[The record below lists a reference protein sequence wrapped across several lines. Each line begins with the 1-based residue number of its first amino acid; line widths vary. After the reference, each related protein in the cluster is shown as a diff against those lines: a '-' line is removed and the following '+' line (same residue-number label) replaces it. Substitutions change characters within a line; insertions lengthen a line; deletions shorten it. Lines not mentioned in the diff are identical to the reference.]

1 MPKRPNLLYILSD
14 QHTQKVTGC
23 YGDPLVATPHLNRLA
38 ARGVVFDNA
47 YTPSPLCTPARMSL
61 LTGRHP
67 SAQSCWTNSD
77 ALASDIPT
85 FAHAQGAGGFR
96 PVLIGRL
103 HSIGPDQMRGHA
115 ERLVGDHSTN
125 WIGGHAHSLGVL
137 DRTNDPFRV
146 SVERSGPGQ
155 SSYEVKDRDV
165 TEQTLTWLDQVAAQR
180 RAGDDEPFC
189 LSVGYLLPHQPYV
202 CAADDYRRYA
212 GKVGLP
218 SLPAPESEHPYL
230 HWWRE
235 HTGSL
240 DLPEDAVLRARAAYY
255 GLITSMDRMIGEILD
270 RLEALGLAENT
281 VIIYASDHGDQ
292 IGERGLWWKQ
302 TFYDESVKVPLILSW
317 PGVLPE
323 GERRGQIVNLI
334 DLGPTMLDAQ
344 GAPALPNVQGRS
356 FLQVAKDGATPW
368 CDETFSEYCTDGM
381 APWAGS
387 EPVQQRMLR
396 AGQWKLVYYHGYR
409 PQLFDL
415 SADPHEL
422 QDLAADPRHA
432 SLRDALVARVLA
444 DWNPEKIQRRMA
456 ERVANKRLLQTWA
469 RAVRPPDSYRWPVK
483 MEDNWLDQAAE

>member
-1 MPKRPNLLYILSD
+1 MQERPNLLYILSD

-23 YGDPLVATPHLNRLA
+23 YGDQLVATPHLDRLA

-85 FAHAQGAGGFR
+85 FAHALGAGGHR

-155 SSYEVKDRDV
+155 SSYEVKDREV
-165 TEQTLTWLDQVAAQR
+165 TERTLAWLDDVAAKR

-212 GKVGLP
+212 AKVALP
-218 SLPAPESEHPYL
+218 SLPVPEREHPYL

-255 GLITSMDRMIGEILD
+255 GLITSMDRMIGQILD
-270 RLEALGLAENT
+270 RLETLGLAENT
-281 VIIYASDHGDQ
+281 LVIYASDHGDQ

-317 PGVLPE
+317 PEVLPE

-334 DLGPTMLDAQ
+334 DLGPTMLDAL

-356 FLQVAKDGATPW
+356 FLEVAKDGGTPW

-381 APWAGS
+381 SPWTGS

-396 AGQWKLVYYHGYR
+396 AGRWKLVYYHGYP

-415 SADPHEL
+415 EADPHEL
-422 QDLAADPRHA
+422 HDLAADPRFGH
-432 SLRDALVARVLA
+432 SRNCFGCMSQSR
-444 DWNPEKIQRRMA
+444 
-456 ERVANKRLLQTWA
+456 
-469 RAVRPPDSYRWPVK
+469 
-483 MEDNWLDQAAE
+483 